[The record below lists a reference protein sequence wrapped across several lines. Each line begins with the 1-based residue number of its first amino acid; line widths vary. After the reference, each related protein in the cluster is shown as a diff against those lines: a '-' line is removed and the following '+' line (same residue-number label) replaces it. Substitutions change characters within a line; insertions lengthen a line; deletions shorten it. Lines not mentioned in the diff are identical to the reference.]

1 MVEFGEVALAAL
13 SDSMSSR
20 LQNHSRFPLLLCQS
34 GDLVEIVLV
43 MQAAECV
50 GAHSWCTK
58 VKVTNSASADV
69 DLRRLAHASESEIL
83 GSASGVGV
91 VTFVCSGS
99 RAQAEWGFKR
109 VRAGRARVTPAKP
122 ERNCKHN
129 GSKEAI

>member
-13 SDSMSSR
+13 SVNGEVTVLGDGMSSR

-69 DLRRLAHASESEIL
+69 DLVFRLY
-83 GSASGVGV
+83 GSG
-91 VTFVCSGS
+91 
-99 RAQAEWGFKR
+99 
-109 VRAGRARVTPAKP
+109 
-122 ERNCKHN
+122 
-129 GSKEAI
+129 